1 MRGRTKA
8 VDAVVATTERVEEL
22 NRLAC
27 GRVLERPVDAGLL
40 TRKLLKEYR
49 RVIHAYEAA
58 AVAVMSRLP
67 PDHHAP
73 EAPGADSE
81 PPATRDIPTTR

>member
-8 VDAVVATTERVEEL
+8 VDAVVAATERVEEL

-27 GRVLERPVDAGLL
+27 GRILERPVDAGLL

-49 RVIHAYEAA
+49 RVIHAYEAPQ
-58 AVAVMSRLP
+58 SP
-67 PDHHAP
+67 
-73 EAPGADSE
+73 S
-81 PPATRDIPTTR
+81 

>member
-1 MRGRTKA
+1 MRGRTRA
-8 VDAVVATTERVEEL
+8 VDEVCAATERVEEL

-27 GRVLERPVDAGLL
+27 GRVLERPVDTGLL

-49 RVIHAYEAA
+49 RVIHTYEAA

-67 PDHHAP
+67 PDHAA
-73 EAPGADSE
+73 EAPGDDA
-81 PPATRDIPTTR
+81 PTAC

>member
-27 GRVLERPVDAGLL
+27 GRILERPVDVGLL
-40 TRKLLKEYR
+40 TRKRLKEYR

-58 AVAVMSRLP
+58 AVAVMSHLP
-67 PDHHAP
+67 LNHHAT
-73 EAPGADSE
+73 
-81 PPATRDIPTTR
+81 ATGDDDVPTAG

>member
-8 VDAVVATTERVEEL
+8 VDAVVAATERVEEL

-27 GRVLERPVDAGLL
+27 GRLLERPVDAGLL

-67 PDHHAP
+67 PDHYAP
-73 EAPGADSE
+73 EKPGD
-81 PPATRDIPTTR
+81 DLPTVG